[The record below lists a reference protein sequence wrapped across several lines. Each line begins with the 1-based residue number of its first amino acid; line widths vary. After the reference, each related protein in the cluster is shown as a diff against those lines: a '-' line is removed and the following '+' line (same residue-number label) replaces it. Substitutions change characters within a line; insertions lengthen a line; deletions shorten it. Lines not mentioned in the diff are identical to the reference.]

1 MNEFLL
7 LGILF
12 FPVVVMSVV
21 ILIISRSQDELK
33 NKVEYL
39 QDQIDN
45 LRNQLLG

>member
-12 FPVVVMSVV
+12 FAVVVMSVV